1 MASAVLDEA
10 SAPVA
15 VGPVGNDVLY
25 EIVNGRHVELP
36 PMSVYATWIAS
47 RLHTRLD
54 VHAANQAL
62 GTVVSEMLFVLDS
75 VRDVRRRP
83 DVAFVSVERWPWDR
97 ELPESGDWD
106 VIPDLAVE
114 VVSPSDEFSEVV
126 AKVRQYFHYGVR
138 LVWVIVPEE
147 RQVYV
152 YDSPARIRILEVAD
166 TLTGGDLLP
175 GLALSVQSLFA
186 RSDEPTAP
194 PALENG
200 T

>member
-1 MASAVLDEA
+1 MASAVLGEA
-10 SAPVA
+10 PASVA
-15 VGPVGNDVLY
+15 VRPTDHDVLY
-25 EIVNGRHVELP
+25 EIVNGLPVELP

-47 RLHTRLD
+47 RLHTCLD
-54 VHAANQAL
+54 VYAAERAL
-62 GTVVSEMLFVLDS
+62 GTVVSEMLFVLDGE
-75 VRDVRRRP
+75 RDVRRRP

-106 VIPDLAVE
+106 VVPELAVE
-114 VVSPSDEFSEVV
+114 VVSPADEFSDVV

-152 YDSPARIRILEVAD
+152 YDSPSRVRIIDTAD

-175 GLALSVQSLFA
+175 GLVVSVGSLFE
-186 RSDEPTAP
+186 RSAEQKLPETTGP
-194 PALENG
+194 
-200 T
+200 